1 MFSDPRSGQ
10 LSSSASN
17 VNATPRL
24 SLKPHQDFLLTK
36 THSATNV
43 FSRPSPAANRN
54 SLNSMDSVQ
63 YNTGSLNSDVTRYS
77 YGAAASKQS
86 SDKLGAFNS
95 DLGAHS
101 DIVDGKGSRYGMRR
115 GSSVENVNSS
125 TLNLNANGGLKK
137 VKYEN
142 EVSMKKCNFIM
153 TIMYK
158 HDRALGDSNHVIKSA
173 VNKRRW
179 HNKLSRHILNVCN
192 V

>member
-1 MFSDPRSGQ
+1 MFLDPRSGQ

-17 VNATPRL
+17 VSTTPRL

-95 DLGAHS
+95 DLGAKMGAHS

-158 HDRALGDSNHVIKSA
+158 HDHVLGDSNHVI
-173 VNKRRW
+173 
-179 HNKLSRHILNVCN
+179 HILNVCN